1 MLPDIAR
8 NCKMLYLLMD
18 LNSLKCVPCQVG
30 APTLKG
36 EELQK
41 YLTSVSGWE
50 LYDSHSKIRK
60 EFTFENFMKAIEFIN
75 KIAQIAEAEGHHPNI
90 YLYNYKQVR
99 VELWT
104 HKINGLHQNDFILAS
119 KIDEL

>member
-1 MLPDIAR
+1 
-8 NCKMLYLLMD
+8 
-18 LNSLKCVPCQVG
+18 VG